1 MGGMSVGGMS
11 VGGGSVVG
19 GSVGVLGTGVS
30 DGIAV
35 SVGMGGG
42 VKLGYVLPELGSN
55 PGGGDFL
62 GTRR

>member
-1 MGGMSVGGMS
+1 M
-11 VGGGSVVG
+11 
-19 GSVGVLGTGVS
+19 LGTGVS

-42 VKLGYVLPELGSN
+42 VKLGCVMLELGSN

-62 GTRR
+62 GMRR